1 MASEE
6 EVVRFIFNGANE
18 MAELMYQLIK
28 WALERREKGR
38 DDGRRDPS
46 KISGRIAPEDA
57 ASFAADLAAAGIGAE
72 YVAQADGGLVY
83 SCDAKHFET
92 LKALTKGYAAKY
104 DAMHPESVDNVY
116 YETLR
121 DWRGCSLNEC
131 FEVASTVEVA
141 AVNKMRA
148 DLAAM
153 GVYFE
158 VARRPENLGYVV
170 KFNAKDASMV
180 ERALCEL
187 DQAYGHPQSA
197 QDVARAVAG
206 YLPSP
211 AEGVWKREGARSTLE
226 ARNAGQDEV
235 LAAAHV
241 YPENGGWHVYG
252 EAAGERFGDGV
263 YGTEREAV
271 QAGELLVEQRA
282 AELGSNVEIP
292 RLGAAARD
300 LDGRKA
306 GDYTLTM
313 TTVEWDRA
321 ANIMGGPMEED
332 GIPFSLSFDEAAE
345 TASLTFASE
354 HAAGV
359 KAIADRYIKSSKENL
374 KDFTTARFEDW
385 DEFCEVAETGMV
397 RDDALQ
403 AIRAEWIDVGDGRY
417 SLEAYAN
424 AWDAEAVV
432 GVSVY
437 AKAVVESDPSLEGW
451 EVWGNADGPNF
462 GERGFDDLAEAM
474 EYAESLAAG
483 ELAERGY
490 EVAVGS
496 RPEAPAQERGE
507 AAPELDAPAR
517 QERTVEQADYVVE
530 PRDVGPSE
538 TVETVVAAT
547 KSAEVADD
555 AGEAH
560 IGSSLEEMTNPDG
573 LDLPSIERFGSAEKL
588 DGAKIGDV
596 LQACSKDVK
605 MIKAQLEAK
614 RQQGVE
620 RGAKAAVQSKGA
632 AR

>member
-1 MASEE
+1 
-6 EVVRFIFNGANE
+6 
-18 MAELMYQLIK
+18 
-28 WALERREKGR
+28 
-38 DDGRRDPS
+38 
-46 KISGRIAPEDA
+46 
-57 ASFAADLAAAGIGAE
+57 
-72 YVAQADGGLVY
+72 
-83 SCDAKHFET
+83 
-92 LKALTKGYAAKY
+92 
-104 DAMHPESVDNVY
+104 
-116 YETLR
+116 
-121 DWRGCSLNEC
+121 
-131 FEVASTVEVA
+131 
-141 AVNKMRA
+141 
-148 DLAAM
+148 
-153 GVYFE
+153 
-158 VARRPENLGYVV
+158 
-170 KFNAKDASMV
+170 
-180 ERALCEL
+180 
-187 DQAYGHPQSA
+187 
-197 QDVARAVAG
+197 
-206 YLPSP
+206 
-211 AEGVWKREGARSTLE
+211 
-226 ARNAGQDEV
+226 
-235 LAAAHV
+235 
-241 YPENGGWHVYG
+241 
-252 EAAGERFGDGV
+252 
-263 YGTEREAV
+263 
-271 QAGELLVEQRA
+271 
-282 AELGSNVEIP
+282 
-292 RLGAAARD
+292 
-300 LDGRKA
+300 
-306 GDYTLTM
+306 
-313 TTVEWDRA
+313 
-321 ANIMGGPMEED
+321 
-332 GIPFSLSFDEAAE
+332 
-345 TASLTFASE
+345 
-354 HAAGV
+354 
-359 KAIADRYIKSSKENL
+359 
-374 KDFTTARFEDW
+374 
-385 DEFCEVAETGMV
+385 MV

>member
-158 VARRPENLGYVV
+158 VARRPEN
-170 KFNAKDASMV
+170 
-180 ERALCEL
+180 
-187 DQAYGHPQSA
+187 
-197 QDVARAVAG
+197 
-206 YLPSP
+206 
-211 AEGVWKREGARSTLE
+211 
-226 ARNAGQDEV
+226 
-235 LAAAHV
+235 
-241 YPENGGWHVYG
+241 GGWHVYG

-292 RLGAAARD
+292 RQGAAARD

>member
-1 MASEE
+1 
-6 EVVRFIFNGANE
+6 
-18 MAELMYQLIK
+18 
-28 WALERREKGR
+28 
-38 DDGRRDPS
+38 
-46 KISGRIAPEDA
+46 
-57 ASFAADLAAAGIGAE
+57 
-72 YVAQADGGLVY
+72 
-83 SCDAKHFET
+83 
-92 LKALTKGYAAKY
+92 
-104 DAMHPESVDNVY
+104 
-116 YETLR
+116 
-121 DWRGCSLNEC
+121 
-131 FEVASTVEVA
+131 
-141 AVNKMRA
+141 
-148 DLAAM
+148 
-153 GVYFE
+153 
-158 VARRPENLGYVV
+158 
-170 KFNAKDASMV
+170 
-180 ERALCEL
+180 
-187 DQAYGHPQSA
+187 
-197 QDVARAVAG
+197 
-206 YLPSP
+206 
-211 AEGVWKREGARSTLE
+211 WKREGARSTLE

-292 RLGAAARD
+292 RQGAAARD

>member
-1 MASEE
+1 
-6 EVVRFIFNGANE
+6 
-18 MAELMYQLIK
+18 
-28 WALERREKGR
+28 
-38 DDGRRDPS
+38 
-46 KISGRIAPEDA
+46 
-57 ASFAADLAAAGIGAE
+57 
-72 YVAQADGGLVY
+72 
-83 SCDAKHFET
+83 
-92 LKALTKGYAAKY
+92 
-104 DAMHPESVDNVY
+104 
-116 YETLR
+116 
-121 DWRGCSLNEC
+121 
-131 FEVASTVEVA
+131 
-141 AVNKMRA
+141 
-148 DLAAM
+148 
-153 GVYFE
+153 
-158 VARRPENLGYVV
+158 
-170 KFNAKDASMV
+170 
-180 ERALCEL
+180 
-187 DQAYGHPQSA
+187 
-197 QDVARAVAG
+197 
-206 YLPSP
+206 
-211 AEGVWKREGARSTLE
+211 
-226 ARNAGQDEV
+226 
-235 LAAAHV
+235 
-241 YPENGGWHVYG
+241 
-252 EAAGERFGDGV
+252 
-263 YGTEREAV
+263 
-271 QAGELLVEQRA
+271 
-282 AELGSNVEIP
+282 
-292 RLGAAARD
+292 
-300 LDGRKA
+300 
-306 GDYTLTM
+306 M

>member
-197 QDVARAVAG
+197 QDV
-206 YLPSP
+206 
-211 AEGVWKREGARSTLE
+211 
-226 ARNAGQDEV
+226 
-235 LAAAHV
+235 
-241 YPENGGWHVYG
+241 
-252 EAAGERFGDGV
+252 
-263 YGTEREAV
+263 
-271 QAGELLVEQRA
+271 
-282 AELGSNVEIP
+282 
-292 RLGAAARD
+292 ARD